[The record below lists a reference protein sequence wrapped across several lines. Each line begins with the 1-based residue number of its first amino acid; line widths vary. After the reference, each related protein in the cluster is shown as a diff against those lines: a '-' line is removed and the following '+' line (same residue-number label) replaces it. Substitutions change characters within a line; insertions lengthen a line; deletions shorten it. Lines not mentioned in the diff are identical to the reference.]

1 MSPPTL
7 QDGMVVMPR
16 DEFEQMIA
24 GLKAACDDLE
34 QLLES
39 IGYHSGDSSDGSYD
53 ADYTEN

>member
-1 MSPPTL
+1 MKKT
-7 QDGMVVMPR
+7 
-16 DEFEQMIA
+16 
-24 GLKAACDDLE
+24 E